1 MNPRPKG
8 RGFMVRLRGHMRAHY
23 IARWSKNTH
32 PNLRK
37 IAGRIAV
44 AVREDTTRLAGEP
57 MFQALSPVAA
67 SRAGL
72 RGVRRIHIDHGDA
85 GSRRLVL
92 DKGLQLSPRP
102 PMQTGPHSFSHPNT
116 GANVRQVL
124 QHDGAATRVHGLGND
139 PCANLVIDVP
149 HMARFPAGDSSQQL
163 PCRLRTV
170 ALKPLAERQEAIAR
184 LSELSTSVQSAVARR
199 GNDVFAKIDPNNA
212 VILRN
217 GRVGNLHDGVQIP
230 PIAFAEQLG
239 FADSSSV
246 KIGLLEPPDSQVHP
260 FAAGHGKQRHNRTGK
275 PKGSGVNVDR
285 GVRTKSKGL
294 PRPAVGT
301 MGLQAARNGSNRIAR
316 HLRTKS
322 RKALTN
328 GVVGKVMEFHT
339 VAARLRK
346 GHFCYSIA
354 SRGKRQLQ
362 AGHFFKLLVR
372 RGQRNR
378 NRALHAPQTTCR
390 VCHTPGLLR
399 ERRFFPGLN
408 AEVSAP
414 TIP

>member
-1 MNPRPKG
+1 
-8 RGFMVRLRGHMRAHY
+8 MVRLRGHMRAHY
-23 IARWSKNTH
+23 IARWSKDTYS
-32 PNLRK
+32 NLRK

-57 MFQALSPVAA
+57 MPRTLPDGSTFAT
-67 SRAGL
+67 GL

-85 GSRRLVL
+85 GSPSLVF

-102 PMQTGPHSFSHPNT
+102 PMQTGPHSLSHPNT

-149 HMARFPAGDSSQQL
+149 HMARFPAGDSRQQL

-184 LSELSTSVQSAVARR
+184 LSELSTSVQSAVAR
-199 GNDVFAKIDPNNA
+199 GSNDVFTKIDPDNA
-212 VILRN
+212 VILGN
-217 GRVGNLHDGVQIP
+217 DRVGNLQDDVQIP
-230 PIAFAEQLG
+230 PSTFAEQLG

-246 KIGLLEPPDSQVHP
+246 KIGLLEPPDSQVNP
-260 FAAGHGKQRHNRTGK
+260 LAAGHRKQRHDRPAK
-275 PKGSGVNVDR
+275 PKGPRVNVDR
-285 GVRTKSKGL
+285 GIRTKTKCL

-322 RKALTN
+322 RKALAN
-328 GVVGKVMEFHT
+328 GVVGKVMEVHT
-339 VAARLRK
+339 VAAHLRESNVCH
-346 GHFCYSIA
+346 GVA
-354 SRGKRQLQ
+354 SRGERRLQ
-362 AGHFFKLLVR
+362 ADHLFNLLIR
-372 RGQRNR
+372 RGQPNR

>member
-1 MNPRPKG
+1 
-8 RGFMVRLRGHMRAHY
+8 MVRLRGHMRAHY
-23 IARWSKNTH
+23 IAHWSKNTH

-57 MFQALSPVAA
+57 MPQALPPLPAD
-67 SRAGL
+67 RAGL
-72 RGVRRIHIDHGDA
+72 RGVRRIHIDGDA
-85 GSRRLVL
+85 GSRSLVF

-102 PMQTGPHSFSHPNT
+102 PMQPGPHALAHLDTLSD
-116 GANVRQVL
+116 VRQVL
-124 QHDGAATRVHGLGND
+124 QDNVAATGVHGLGND

-149 HMARFPAGDSSQQL
+149 YMARLPAGDSRQQL
-163 PCRLRTV
+163 SCRLRTV

-184 LSELSTSVQSAVARR
+184 LSELSASVQSAVAGR
-199 GNDVFAKIDPNNA
+199 GNDVFTKIDPDNA

-217 GRVGNLHDGVQIP
+217 GRVGNLQDDVQIP

-246 KIGLLEPPDSQVHP
+246 KIGLLEPPDPQLNP

-301 MGLQAARNGSNRIAR
+301 MGPQAPRNGSNRIAR

-322 RKALTN
+322 RKALAN

-372 RGQRNR
+372 RGQQNR

-390 VCHTPGLLR
+390 VCHTPGLLQ
-399 ERRFFPGLN
+399 ERRFLPDLN
-408 AEVSAP
+408 AALSAP
-414 TIP
+414 TIR